1 MSQIRISPQAAL
13 DLDEIWN
20 FIGIER
26 RSPDAAYRQVEMI
39 YDKFCILAESP
50 LLGER
55 RKDLGAALRVFSA
68 GNYVIVYRPT
78 DDGIAVARV
87 VHGARDI
94 GRLFNPK

>member
-1 MSQIRISPQAAL
+1 MSNFRISPRAAL
-13 DLDEIWN
+13 DLDEIWI

-26 RSPDAAYRQVEMI
+26 QSPDAAFRQVEMI
-39 YDKFCILAESP
+39 YDKICVLAENP

-55 RKDLGAALRVFSA
+55 RIDLGAALRVFSA

-78 DDGIAVARV
+78 VDGIAVARV